1 MTVVKSNTTKT
12 EKFTETKDNPKT
24 MSFSKIILQ
33 FDLFGTK

>member
-24 MSFSKIILQ
+24 MSFSKIISVFQ
-33 FDLFGTK
+33 NFSSI